1 MCNYRGSMRGQL
13 VPSPVDPITADGDF
27 WRRYHAF
34 RRLRQKESRPD
45 DPVRNDA
52 DEEALMKRL
61 DPFQLVDRLEVSHDG
76 AMLSWFTGY
85 TVSTSSPEYL
95 SKRHLYEADFYVVR
109 DHRRRG
115 IGASWLPVVLDLMNR
130 HGRTTVGFWAE
141 EESGHEFL
149 KRIGAEA
156 RLSSIESRL
165 ELSGVNWKMLE
176 RWVAEGVSRSPQT
189 SLEIFDGRLPQAMWS
204 EYAPQ
209 LSAMLNTIP
218 FEGLDHGEI
227 VITPERM
234 REWYARMDLSGE
246 VPHTVLTREPD
257 GVISG
262 ITDTTWAPYRPVLIH
277 QQFTGVRPD
286 ARGRGLGKW
295 IKAAM
300 LLHLRKLY
308 PDAQWVAT
316 DNAGSNAPMLKIN
329 RALGF
334 KPYRQGTEY
343 QIARDD
349 LAKRLSRL

>member
-1 MCNYRGSMRGQL
+1 MGGEL
-13 VPSPVDPITADGDF
+13 VPSAVDPTTAGDDF
-27 WRRYHAF
+27 WKRYHAF
-34 RRLRQKESRPD
+34 RRLRQKETRPD
-45 DPVRNDA
+45 DPVRSDA
-52 DEEALMKRL
+52 DAEALVKRP
-61 DPFQLVDRLEVSHDG
+61 DPFQLVDRFEVSHDG
-76 AMLSWFTGY
+76 VMLSWFTGY
-85 TVSTSSPEYL
+85 TVSTSSPEYT
-95 SKRHLYEADFYVVR
+95 SKKHLYEADFYVVR

-115 IGASWLPVVLDLMNR
+115 IGASWLPVVLDLMDR

-149 KRIGAEA
+149 KWVGAEA

-165 ELSGVNWKMLE
+165 KLSEVDWTMLE
-176 RWVAEGVSRSPQT
+176 RWVVEGASRSPQT
-189 SLEIFDGRLPQAMWS
+189 RLEIFDGHLPEAMWPD
-204 EYAPQ
+204 YAPQ

-218 FEGLDHGEI
+218 FEALDHGEI

-234 REWYARMDLSGE
+234 HEWYARLDLSGE
-246 VPHTVLTREPD
+246 VQHTVMTREPE

-262 ITDTTWAPYRPVLIH
+262 ITDTTWAPYRPALIH

-300 LLHLRKLY
+300 LLHLRELY
-308 PDAQWVAT
+308 PDAEWVIT

-343 QIARDD
+343 QITRDE
-349 LAKRLSRL
+349 LAKRLAKL